1 MRDWFVLRRGGCY
14 NLFRWHGPP
23 HNLFQD
29 GQVRVTKLFC
39 ACCLPQRPQNEIV
52 TNPGRTRDSRMQ
64 AWKLPSP
71 SDPKRSPAIPSD
83 PKRCQVIPSD
93 PRRPQAIPS
102 DPQAIPG
109 DPRRSHAI
117 SSDPQRSQ
125 AIPGRAPGDP
135 KRSQAIPSGPRRAQ
149 AIPSHPKGSQAIAGD
164 PKRSQAIP
172 SDPRRSQAKPGVTL
186 GVPGTASCRHG
197 RILGERCVLHFHS
210 EGAFGVSFCTFCTNF
225 HPFWG
230 QGFHLEAR
238 P

>member
-1 MRDWFVLRRGGCY
+1 MTAGYLLKTLARVTAAPQDFALLFRRLSEGLVRFAQRWLLQFVSMAWSSPQPVPGWPGTCYEIVLR
-14 NLFRWHGPP
+14 L
-23 HNLFQD
+23 
-29 GQVRVTKLFC
+29 
-39 ACCLPQRPQNEIV
+39 CLPQQPQNEIV

-172 SDPRRSQAKPGVTL
+172 GDPKRNQA
-186 GVPGTASCRHG
+186 
-197 RILGERCVLHFHS
+197 
-210 EGAFGVSFCTFCTNF
+210 
-225 HPFWG
+225 
-230 QGFHLEAR
+230 
-238 P
+238 